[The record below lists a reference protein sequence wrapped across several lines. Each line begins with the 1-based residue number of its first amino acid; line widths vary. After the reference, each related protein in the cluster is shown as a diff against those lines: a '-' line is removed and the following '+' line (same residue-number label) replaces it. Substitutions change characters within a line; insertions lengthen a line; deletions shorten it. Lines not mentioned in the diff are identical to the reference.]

1 MYPVSQLYEY
11 AEKSGIPV
19 FDFSLPETGSVSV
32 MDDDGSCC
40 VGIDQSVLD
49 GDTLERVHLGHE
61 LGHCATGS
69 FYNRYSHFDIRQR
82 HENRADKWAI
92 LQLVTEAELD
102 EAVAD
107 GCCEIW
113 DLAARFG
120 VTEQFMKKAVC
131 LYVHGNVAAELYF

>member
-1 MYPVSQLYEY
+1 MYPVSRLYDY
-11 AEKSGIPV
+11 ANESGIPIH
-19 FDFSLPETGSVSV
+19 DFSLPENGSISV
-32 MDDDGSCC
+32 MDDDGFCYI
-40 VGIDQSVLD
+40 GIDASVLD
-49 GDTLERVHLGHE
+49 GDALERVHLGHE

-69 FYNRYSHFDIRQR
+69 FYNRYSRFDIRQR

-92 LQLVTEAELD
+92 MQMVTEAELD
-102 EAVAD
+102 EAVAE

-120 VTEQFMKKAVC
+120 VTEQFIRKAVC